1 MREVELT
8 GAAALKD
15 GEMKAYEAGET
26 NVLLARVNGN
36 FHALG
41 ATCPHYGAPL
51 AEGALCGTRI
61 ICPWHHASFDVTTGD
76 LLEPPAFDALPRYD
90 VRIEK
95 DQVFVVLPDE
105 VADRRTPPMVKGDIQ
120 RDKRTFV
127 IVGGGAAGYMAAQ
140 TLREDGFQGRVV
152 MITREDRL
160 PYDRPNLSKDYLEG
174 HAEPE
179 WMPLR
184 PDEFFTLHDIEIM
197 RGREVTRI
205 DASARTITFSDGE
218 SITYDVALVA
228 TGGMPRELQ
237 GQREGLPNIF
247 LLRSYADADAIIGAA
262 VPKSRAVVIGAS
274 FIGMEVASSLI
285 ERQCS
290 VTVVAPGGVPFEKTL
305 GAEIGAYFKRLH
317 ESHGV
322 KFRLGANVA
331 GFEGTGK
338 AEAVVLENGDRL
350 EADLV
355 LVGVGVKPATAFLT
369 GVELSKDG
377 GVIVDEHLRASDSL
391 FAAGDVAAFV
401 SALTGERTRIEHW
414 RTALQQGRIAAHN
427 MLGKNVPYD
436 SVPFFWTRQFGV
448 SLQYVGHAK
457 EWDWITILGSLEGQD
472 FLAFYVKEKRI
483 LAVAG
488 MNRGA
493 EIATVEG
500 LMRENRMPSPDEVRK
515 NTFDFKR

>member
-8 GAAALKD
+8 GAGALKD

-26 NVLLARVNGN
+26 KVLLARVNGTI
-36 FHALG
+36 HAVG

-90 VRIEK
+90 VRIEG
-95 DQVFVVLPDE
+95 DRVFVVLPDE
-105 VADRRTPPMVKGDIQ
+105 AADRRTPPMVKHDVQ
-120 RDKRTFV
+120 RDKRTFA

-140 TLREDGFQGRVV
+140 TLREDGFEGRVV
-152 MITREDRL
+152 MITRENRL
-160 PYDRPNLSKDYLEG
+160 PYDRPNLSKDYLQG

-184 PDEFFTLHDIEIM
+184 DDEFFTLNDIDIM

-205 DASARTITFSDGE
+205 DASGRTITFSDGE
-218 SITYDVALVA
+218 SIAYDVVLVA
-228 TGGMPRELQ
+228 TGGLPRELQ
-237 GQREGLPNIF
+237 GEGEGLPNIF

-305 GAEIGAYFKRLH
+305 GKEIGAYFKRLH

-322 KFRLGANVA
+322 NFRLGSNVA
-331 GFEGTGK
+331 GFEGTVR
-338 AEAVVLENGDRL
+338 AEAVVLENGDRI

-355 LVGVGVKPATAFLT
+355 VVGVGVKPATGFLA
-369 GVELSKDG
+369 GVELSTDG
-377 GVIVDEHLRASDSL
+377 GVIVDEHLRASDSI
-391 FAAGDVAAFV
+391 FAAGDVADFP
-401 SALTGERTRIEHW
+401 SPFTGERTRIEHW
-414 RTALQQGRIAAHN
+414 RTAMQQGRIAAHN

-457 EWDWITILGSLEGQD
+457 EWDWITILGSQADDG
-472 FLAFYVKEKRI
+472 FIAYYVKDKRI
-483 LAVAG
+483 RAVAG
-488 MNRGA
+488 MNRSA
-493 EIATVEG
+493 DIATVEG

-515 NTFDFKR
+515 KGFEFRR